1 MDLTFS
7 VIVLLAEGV
16 LGLYLL
22 QRAKLLRS
30 VFP

>member
-22 QRAKLLRS
+22 QRAKLFLK
-30 VFP
+30 VLP